1 MKYCVLII
9 DGAAGWPLPWRG
21 GKTSLELA
29 HTPNMDA
36 LAREGMLGMAGTVP
50 AGMEPSSACAC
61 MSVLGYDPVL
71 YYHGRGA
78 IEARSMGIPVDKGEA
93 VFRCNLVSVQAGQM
107 ASYSSGYISSD
118 ESRALIAFL
127 NEKLGGEAVLFYP
140 GVGYRHICKIK
151 GHAETLRAVCT
162 PPHDIPGQEIKEF
175 LPRGRGSGVLRDLME
190 RSAAVLEGHPVN
202 LERQKRGEVP
212 ASAIWLFWGSGQI
225 PDLPAF
231 RKVYG
236 LEASLTSGV
245 DLLRGLAKMMEVEVL
260 GIAGVTDGPD
270 NDYAAQAEGALRALV
285 GKDMVVV
292 HVEAPDE
299 AGHAGDIDAKVEAIQ
314 QVDRE
319 IVRRIR
325 DWEGG
330 PLRVLIMPDH
340 PTPIE
345 IRTHV
350 GEEVPFL
357 LWGRGFAPNG
367 GQRFTEREAR
377 STAFQEGKGYNLM
390 SRLVE

>member
-29 HTPNMDA
+29 RTPNMDA
-36 LAREGMLGMAGTVP
+36 LAREGMLGMASTVP
-50 AGMEPSSACAC
+50 TGMEPSSACAC

-78 IEARSMGIPVDKGEA
+78 IEARSMGITVDKGEA

-107 ASYSSGYISSD
+107 ASYSSGYISSG
-118 ESRALIAFL
+118 ESRTLIAFL
-127 NEKLGGEAVLFYP
+127 NEKLGGEEVFFYP

-151 GHAETLRAVCT
+151 GHTETLRAVCT

-175 LPRGRGSGVLRDLME
+175 LPRGRGSGVLRDLMK
-190 RSAAVLEGHPVN
+190 RSVAVLEGHPVN
-202 LERQKRGEVP
+202 LERRKKGEFP

-260 GIAGVTDGPD
+260 DIAGVTDGPD
-270 NDYAAQAEGALRALV
+270 NDYAAQAEEALRALAR
-285 GKDMVVV
+285 KDMVVV

-345 IRTHV
+345 FRTHV

-357 LWGRGFAPNG
+357 LWGRGIVSNG

-377 STAFQEGKGYNLM
+377 STAFHEGKGYNLM